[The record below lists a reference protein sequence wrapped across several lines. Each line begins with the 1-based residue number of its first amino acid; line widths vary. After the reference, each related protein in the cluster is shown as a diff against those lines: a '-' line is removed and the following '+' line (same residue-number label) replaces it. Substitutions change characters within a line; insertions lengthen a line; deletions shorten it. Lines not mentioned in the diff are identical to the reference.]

1 MQTINRYVI
10 HATSDGK
17 SHTETWDCYNRFE
30 ALLMFTTSTL
40 WSDTEI
46 HTVDEL
52 GPVHELDERPWFFG

>member
-10 HATSDGK
+10 HGTSDGK
-17 SHTETWDCYNRFE
+17 PHTETWDCYNRFE